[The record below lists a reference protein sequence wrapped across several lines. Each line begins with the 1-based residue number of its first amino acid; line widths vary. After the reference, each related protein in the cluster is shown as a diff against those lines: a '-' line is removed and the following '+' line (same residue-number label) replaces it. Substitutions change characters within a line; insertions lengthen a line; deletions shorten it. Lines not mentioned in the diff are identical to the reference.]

1 VNALHDPDE
10 GVPAGSSMATESAVR
25 GGAGSTESTWG
36 QPARGRKV
44 SVSMRSYP
52 MSIDSTGA
60 PLMKAFVAA
69 LIAAGI
75 LFAVDKDYN
84 DGRYTEVI
92 QRAITSVF

>member
-1 VNALHDPDE
+1 
-10 GVPAGSSMATESAVR
+10 
-25 GGAGSTESTWG
+25 
-36 QPARGRKV
+36 
-44 SVSMRSYP
+44 

-92 QRAITSVF
+92 QRAISSVF